1 MPDWLIWVV
10 IAAVLMS
17 CGRGCGWGVR
27 RYRSLQHGDTADE
40 GRVRGPRARRH
51 LTRGVEENPVA
62 RAREPIEKPAVSR
75 PVETPL
81 QALQRKF
88 VNGAITL
95 EQYEAEIDKLE
106 QLV

>member
-10 IAAVLMS
+10 IAAVLS
-17 CGRGCGWGVR
+17 GCGRGCGWGVR
-27 RYRSLQHGDTADE
+27 RYRGLQHGEVDE
-40 GRVRGPRARRH
+40 ERVRGPRARRH
-51 LTRGVEENPVA
+51 LTRGVEENMVA
-62 RAREPIEKPAVSR
+62 RAREPIGEPAVSR

-81 QALQRKF
+81 QTLQRKF

-106 QLV
+106 HLV

>member
-10 IAAVLMS
+10 IAAVLS
-17 CGRGCGWGVR
+17 GCGRGCACGVR
-27 RYRSLQHGDTADE
+27 RYRGLQHGDADE
-40 GRVRGPRARRH
+40 DRVRGPRARRH
-51 LTRGVEENPVA
+51 LTRGVEENVVA
-62 RAREPIEKPAVSR
+62 RAREPIEEPAVSR

-95 EQYEAEIDKLE
+95 EQYETEIDKLE
-106 QLV
+106 QFV

>member
-10 IAAVLMS
+10 IAAVLS
-17 CGRGCGWGVR
+17 GCGRGCGWGVR
-27 RYRSLQHGDTADE
+27 RYRGLQHGEVDE
-40 GRVRGPRARRH
+40 GRVRGPRARRR
-51 LTRGVEENPVA
+51 LTRGVEENVVA

-75 PVETPL
+75 PVGTPL

-88 VNGAITL
+88 VNGALTL

-106 QLV
+106 HLV

>member
-10 IAAVLMS
+10 IAAVLSS

-27 RYRSLQHGDTADE
+27 RYRRLQQGDADE
-40 GRVRGPRARRH
+40 ERVRGRRARHR
-51 LTRGVEENPVA
+51 LTCCGDEKAVA
-62 RAREPIEKPAVSR
+62 RAREPMEQPAVSR

-81 QALQRKF
+81 QALQRRF
-88 VNGAITL
+88 VNGAITM

-106 QLV
+106 HFV

>member
-10 IAAVLMS
+10 IAAVLSS
-17 CGRGCGWGVR
+17 CGGGCGWGVR
-27 RYRSLQHGDTADE
+27 RYRRLQHGDADE
-40 GRVRGPRARRH
+40 GRVRGPRARRR
-51 LTRGVEENPVA
+51 LTRGVEENAAA
-62 RAREPIEKPAVSR
+62 RAREPMEEPAVSR

-95 EQYEAEIDKLE
+95 EQYEAEIDKLD

>member
-10 IAAVLMS
+10 IAAVLSS

-27 RYRSLQHGDTADE
+27 RYRRLQQGDADE
-40 GRVRGPRARRH
+40 GRVRGPRARPH
-51 LTRGVEENPVA
+51 LTHGVEENVVA
-62 RAREPIEKPAVSR
+62 SGREPIEEPAVSR

-88 VNGAITL
+88 VIGAITL

-106 QLV
+106 YLV